1 MRRRVLTMN
10 EAALG
15 RAAKRLETLVAST
28 GYVPDT
34 VLSIRRGGEYV
45 GKLMF
50 ADAKHISTT
59 LQRPGT
65 KRKSRWLSGVLR
77 YVPRIIL
84 DRMRIFEAWWLS
96 RHRPEPLDPEL
107 VELPDISG
115 CERLLIVDDAV
126 DSGATL
132 QAVRQAVRLLRPDAD
147 VLTAVI
153 TVTTRKPLALPDF
166 SLYNDFTLIRFPW
179 SMDS

>member
-1 MRRRVLTMN
+1 MD
-10 EAALG
+10 EAALS

-28 GYVPDT
+28 GYAPDT

-45 GKLMF
+45 GQLMF
-50 ADAKHISTT
+50 ADANHISTT

-65 KRKSRWLSGVLR
+65 RSKSLWLPRVLKCM
-77 YVPRIIL
+77 PRTIL

-96 RHRPEPLDPEL
+96 KHRPEPVDPGL

-132 QAVRQAVRLLRPDAD
+132 QAVRLAVKRFRPDAD

-153 TVTTRKPLALPDF
+153 TVTMRKPLALPDF
-166 SLYNDFTLIRFPW
+166 SLYNDLTLIRFPW